1 MSSSLGVRK
10 VVLVHGGFVDES
22 GWEGVYTILKKG
34 RRNGSCRT
42 ARVLLS
48 SKLLVVM
55 RYMCRNR
62 TLWLLSSNR
71 QQLT

>member
-42 ARVLLS
+42 ARVL
-48 SKLLVVM
+48 
-55 RYMCRNR
+55 
-62 TLWLLSSNR
+62 WLLSSNR